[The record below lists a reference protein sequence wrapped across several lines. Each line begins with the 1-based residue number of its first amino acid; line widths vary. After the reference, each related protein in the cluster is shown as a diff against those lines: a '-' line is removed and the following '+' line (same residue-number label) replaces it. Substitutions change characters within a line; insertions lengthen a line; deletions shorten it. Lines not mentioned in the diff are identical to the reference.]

1 VLGLYTERRR
11 SAAPRRRGPQW
22 QRVARE
28 LEEGVRGQAVELSG
42 WLQERGLALG
52 ERAEALGLT
61 PRTLRAWETRW
72 RAGRSGVPL
81 LGRPVLRSP
90 VVWRNEVVGLL
101 EELGPGVGVATLRE
115 GFPEMC
121 RAELADLLRRYRRV
135 WRARH
140 RQALYALHWQVVGA
154 VWAID
159 FAEAP
164 RAVDGAYPYLLAV
177 RDLASGMQLL
187 WQPVAA
193 ATTAAVLEAL
203 AWLVAVYGAPLVLK
217 SDNGSAFA
225 AGAARGWLRAAGV
238 QVLFSPAYRPS
249 YNGAIE
255 AGIGSLKAR
264 TEGSASRAGR
274 PGEWSWEDVAR
285 AQAEANATSRPR
297 GERGPS
303 AAELWGQRR
312 GLGGEERAAFASSV
326 ARQERVIRAQE
337 GISPEV
343 VLSHREQS
351 RIERQAV
358 RRALGEHGY
367 LLFSRRRIPPPIR
380 RRKVTK
386 LT

>member
-1 VLGLYTERRR
+1 VYTERRR
-11 SAAPRRRGPQW
+11 EAAARRRGPGW
-22 QRVARE
+22 QRASRE
-28 LEEGVRGQAVELSG
+28 LEAGVREQAVKLSG
-42 WLQERGLALG
+42 WLQEQGLPRG
-52 ERAEALGLT
+52 ERAAALGVT
-61 PRTLRAWETRW
+61 PRTLREWEARW
-72 RAGRSGVPL
+72 RAGWSGVEV
-81 LGRPVLRSP
+81 LGRPVRRSP
-90 VVWRNEVVGLL
+90 VTWRNEVVGLL

-115 GFPEMC
+115 SFPEMQ
-121 RAELADLLRRYRRV
+121 RAELADLLKRYRRV
-135 WRARH
+135 WRARR
-140 RQALYALHWQVVGA
+140 RQTVYELHWQVVGA

-164 RAVDGAYPYLLAV
+164 RAVEGQWPYLLAV

-187 WQPVAA
+187 WQPVKA
-193 ATTAAVLEAL
+193 ATAAAVLEAL
-203 AWLVAVYGAPLVLK
+203 AWLMGVSGAPLVLK

-225 AGAARGWLRAAGV
+225 AEVTQGWLRAAGV
-238 QVLFSPAYRPS
+238 QSLFSPAYWPS
-249 YNGAIE
+249 YNGGIE

-274 PGEWSWEDVAR
+274 PGEWTWEDVTR
-285 AQAEANATSRPR
+285 AQAEANATGRPR

-312 GLGGEERAAFASSV
+312 SISGEERAEFTSSV
-326 ARQERVIRAQE
+326 ACHERELRAQE
-337 GISPEV
+337 GIAMEAV
-343 VLSHREQS
+343 RSHREQS
-351 RIERQAV
+351 RIGRQAV

>member
-1 VLGLYTERRR
+1 MYTERRR
-11 SAAPRRRGPQW
+11 GAAAAARRRGPGW
-22 QRVARE
+22 QRAARE
-28 LEEGVRGQAVELSG
+28 LEAGVRGQAVELSG
-42 WLQERGLALG
+42 WLQERGLDLG
-52 ERAEALGLT
+52 ERATALGMT
-61 PRTLRAWETRW
+61 PRTLRDWEVRW
-72 RAGRSGVPL
+72 RAGRSAVRV
-81 LGRPVLRSP
+81 LGRPVRRSP
-90 VVWRNEVVGLL
+90 LAWRNEVVGLL

-115 GFPEMC
+115 SFPQMC

-135 WRARH
+135 WRARR
-140 RQALYALHWQVVGA
+140 RQTVYELHWLVAGS
-154 VWAID
+154 VWALA
-159 FAEAP
+159 FTEAP
-164 RAVDGAYPYLLAV
+164 RAVDGIYPYVLAV
-177 RDLASGMQLL
+177 RDLACGQQLR

-193 ATTAAVLEAL
+193 MTTAAVLEAL
-203 AWLVAVYGAPLVLK
+203 AGLVATYGAPLVLK
-217 SDNGSAFA
+217 SDNGSAF
-225 AGAARGWLRAAGV
+225 GAEATQRWLRAAGV
-238 QVLFSPAYRPS
+238 QMLFSPPYWPA

-274 PGEWSWEDVAR
+274 PGAWTWQDVAR

-312 GLGGEERAAFASSV
+312 EMRGAERDAFAASV
-326 ARQERVIRAQE
+326 ARHEGEIRAQE
-337 GISPEV
+337 GIIMEA

-351 RIERQAV
+351 RIQRQAV

-367 LLFSRRRIPPPIR
+367 LWFLRRRIPPPIR

>member
-1 VLGLYTERRR
+1 M
-11 SAAPRRRGPQW
+11 
-22 QRVARE
+22 
-28 LEEGVRGQAVELSG
+28 RGQAVELSG

-61 PRTLRAWETRW
+61 PRTLRDWEARW

-81 LGRPVLRSP
+81 VGRPVLRSP

-101 EELGPGVGVATLRE
+101 EELGPGVGVATLRAS
-115 GFPEMC
+115 FPEMC

-140 RQALYALHWQVVGA
+140 RQALYELHWQVVGS

-164 RAVDGAYPYLLAV
+164 RAVDGSYPYLLAV

-193 ATTAAVLEAL
+193 ATAAEVVEAL
-203 AWLVAVYGAPLVLK
+203 AWLVALYGAPLVLK
-217 SDNGSAFA
+217 SDNGSAF
-225 AGAARGWLRAAGV
+225 GAAATRGWLQAAGV

-249 YNGAIE
+249 YNGGIE

-264 TEGSASRAGR
+264 TEASASRAGR
-274 PGEWSWEDVAR
+274 PGEWAWEDVAR
-285 AQAEANATSRPR
+285 AQAEANATSRPQ

-303 AAELWGQRR
+303 AADLWGQRR
-312 GLGGEERAAFASSV
+312 PIRGEERAAFAASV
-326 ARQERVIRAQE
+326 SRQEREIRAQE
-337 GISPEV
+337 GIPTEA